1 MMSVTKTRV
10 AEVFNVPRGTV
21 KQYGSKQLFQFYY
34 KGRNTLVSYLTIVAQ
49 YETEISTWVYTGKK
63 FSRTTSA
70 HISYHQKLKR
80 V

>member
-1 MMSVTKTRV
+1 MTITITKV
-10 AEVFNVPRGTV
+10 SEVFNVPRGTI

-49 YETEISTWVYTGKK
+49 YETEISAWVYTSEK

-70 HISYHQKLKR
+70 HISYHQKLK
-80 V
+80 

>member
-1 MMSVTKTRV
+1 MLVTKARV
-10 AEVFNVPRGTV
+10 SEVFNVQRGTI
-21 KQYGSKQLFQFYY
+21 KQYGSKQLFEFIVNDNQ
-34 KGRNTLVSYLTIVAQ
+34 KILVSYLTIVAV
-49 YETEISTWVYTGKK
+49 YDPIISTWVYTSEK

>member
-1 MMSVTKTRV
+1 MPITKTRV
-10 AEVFNVPRGTV
+10 SEVFNVQRGTI

-49 YETEISTWVYTGKK
+49 YEEIISAWVYTSER
-63 FSRTTSA
+63 FSRTTSK